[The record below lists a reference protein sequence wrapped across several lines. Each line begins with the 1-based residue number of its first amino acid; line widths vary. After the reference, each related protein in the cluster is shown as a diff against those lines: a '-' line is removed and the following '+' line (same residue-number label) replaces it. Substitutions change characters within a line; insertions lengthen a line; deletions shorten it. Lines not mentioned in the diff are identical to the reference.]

1 MKKSRTSK
9 VIGGV
14 CGGIAENYG
23 IDVSY
28 VRLGFVAL
36 AFFTFGTGVLAY
48 AACWLV
54 ME

>member
-1 MKKSRTSK
+1 MRKSQTSK

-23 IDVSY
+23 IDVTW
-28 VRLGFVAL
+28 VRLGFFAL
-36 AFFTFGTGVLAY
+36 AFFTLGTGLLAY
-48 AACWLV
+48 AAMWLV